1 MAKTLEDWRK
11 MEAEELRKR
20 DINQRKALTVSD
32 WRKEQARQERENLR
46 LSKLHTKL
54 TLGEDWRT
62 NPKTIEKIKQW
73 EQGTLSRQR
82 EERKLATEK
91 AAEDM
96 RSGKTSSLVGK
107 QSEALKKVPTKQ
119 VFKAMILSDP
129 TQNRVFD
136 SKEDAEAYLKQ
147 TGQQGAVAGVR
158 MSGTPEKIE
167 SSIAKYKEEA
177 EYESKNKSELDKLY
191 AKRKESAQERLER
204 IAAGK
209 VSPSEAGMESIAE
222 RIAEKEPERAA
233 KFAEGYRSNVQRRM
247 ARADEIA
254 EEGLRNIAEGK
265 ASGRD
270 FFADVAAKRE
280 AGTAEQIHNSQL
292 MDLRSAAQQARK
304 AKDFS
309 SASNFEQQI
318 KMLDAGVPKEAGAR
332 RRYFERMNVEN
343 YKRMRGLAG
352 APVQSQANPF

>member
-54 TLGEDWRT
+54 TFGEDWRT
-62 NPKTIEKIKQW
+62 NPKTIEKLKQW

-204 IAAGK
+204 IAARK

-265 ASGRD
+265 AGMPFGESDRITKMENR
-270 FFADVAAKRE
+270 VNRRE
-280 AGTAEQIHNSQL
+280 R
-292 MDLRSAAQQARK
+292 DLRSMYEK
-304 AKDFS
+304 AVN
-309 SASNFEQQI
+309 AGNFDLAMKIEDEI
-318 KMLDAGVPKEAGAR
+318 KSTIGTDPRSIESR
-332 RRYFERMNVEN
+332 RRFFKQKLSR
-343 YKRMRGLAG
+343 
-352 APVQSQANPF
+352 ANPF